1 MKGGKIY
8 AMLIQLR
15 GSWDS
20 YITIKVDLKATNST
34 RYKEAYIM
42 KIKYNFFPQ
51 DIKSLSIYIYSQK
64 ASKYME
70 QKVLEIQR
78 ELKKYKTIIRDI
90 NKLSKIH
97 ETNRKS
103 EANNIIE
110 KYY

>member
-1 MKGGKIY
+1 
-8 AMLIQLR
+8 
-15 GSWDS
+15 
-20 YITIKVDLKATNST
+20 
-34 RYKEAYIM
+34 
-42 KIKYNFFPQ
+42 
-51 DIKSLSIYIYSQK
+51 
-64 ASKYME
+64 ME